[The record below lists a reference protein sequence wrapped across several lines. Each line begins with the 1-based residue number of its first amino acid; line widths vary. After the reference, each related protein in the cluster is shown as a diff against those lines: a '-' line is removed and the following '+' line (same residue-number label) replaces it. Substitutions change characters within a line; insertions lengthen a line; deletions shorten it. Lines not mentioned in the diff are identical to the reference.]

1 MQAIIISMSLPVC
14 RSPVWRHLAVPA
26 DYHFNDLAEVMK
38 IAAGYHKEYIWEFLF
53 NELKARITNNSTLVD
68 QAKFL
73 HSDAGKAH
81 LATIDQ
87 ERHEIDLSVAV
98 EDGRNVPIAA
108 LFEKYKTCRFL
119 YDLTDEWIWQVEVLD
134 FIDDYEGPLPRIIE
148 ALGTAPFEDVGGIEG
163 YDALVELLV
172 NDGEEAE
179 EVRTWLENDG
189 ACFFDL
195 DDANK
200 KLKMKMTQKDG

>member
-1 MQAIIISMSLPVC
+1 MQAIILAMSLPVC

-38 IAAGYHKEYIWEFLF
+38 IAAGYHKDYIWEFLF
-53 NELKARITNNSTLVD
+53 DELKARITNNSKLVD

-73 HSDAGKAH
+73 YSDAGKTH
-81 LATIDQ
+81 LASIDQ
-87 ERHEIDLSVAV
+87 ERHEVDLSVAV
-98 EDGRNVPIAA
+98 ADGRDVPIAA
-108 LFEKYKTCRFL
+108 LFEKYKKCRFL

-134 FIDDYEGPLPRIIE
+134 NVDDYEGALPCVIE
-148 ALGTAPFEDVGGIEG
+148 ALGTAPFEDVGGIDG
-163 YDALVELLV
+163 YHELLDLLV

-179 EVRTWLENDG
+179 KVRLWLESDG

-195 DDANK
+195 DDVNK
-200 KLKMKMTQKDG
+200 KLFMAMSEKNG